1 MIQIIAKPQ
10 LYTVGD
16 TQYLLTQGRDL
27 ISSHLK
33 AGQRWEG
40 FVVDLIAM
48 YLSRIEKPV
57 FVDIGA
63 NLGAISVPIA
73 QFLQPRGGQVHSIE
87 AQRAVFYQL
96 CGNIFANNV
105 SQNCFAYHTALGDY
119 DGEISIPVLDTNNTA
134 NVGALSLDKE
144 IRANQGE
151 WDESQFQSYEMIKIT
166 TLDQLDLP
174 LASMIKMDVEGME
187 LEVLRGGGGWIQKSQ
202 FPPILFEVWY
212 HVKGCQTKQD
222 ELWKLLQDMSYEL
235 CIYGDL
241 GIAQHKSHPCFS
253 YSNNPENNSFT
264 VSLINP

>member
-105 SQNCFAYHTALGDY
+105 RAK
-119 DGEISIPVLDTNNTA
+119 IVLPITPRWA
-134 NVGALSLDKE
+134 
-144 IRANQGE
+144 
-151 WDESQFQSYEMIKIT
+151 IT
-166 TLDQLDLP
+166 TVKSAFLCWIRITP
-174 LASMIKMDVEGME
+174 PMWGHYRWIK
-187 LEVLRGGGGWIQKSQ
+187 KSA
-202 FPPILFEVWY
+202 PI
-212 HVKGCQTKQD
+212 KANGT
-222 ELWKLLQDMSYEL
+222 
-235 CIYGDL
+235 
-241 GIAQHKSHPCFS
+241 
-253 YSNNPENNSFT
+253 NRNSKAMK
-264 VSLINP
+264 